1 MGIVSLFLVLA
12 ADGPAEGLTKRMFP
26 IYVKEAAEYSMAVE
40 SAPKQ
45 ELEFQKEPIM
55 EWSNPSR
62 PGQGNGVLFLWLR
75 EGRPAAV
82 GCIFSQLGFRL
93 RGRRVVHEF
102 HALDREKLLVR
113 RPEGKSPWKP
123 QAGLRRTELVD
134 AAPPAAAA
142 GARLVQMRRL
152 AREFT
157 GHEVDGEG
165 KRVEMRLLPS
175 PLYRYPVAKA
185 GVIDGALFAF
195 VSTEGTDPEVLL
207 LLEARQ
213 EDSKTRWE
221 FACARFSDRSL
232 YIQRKDKEVW
242 SSVRSENNTWSHD
255 PLHLYNNSPE
265 KIVTPEGEVLP
276 STP

>member
-1 MGIVSLFLVLA
+1 MGVLGLIVVLA
-12 ADGPAEGLTKRMFP
+12 ADANDGLTKKLFP
-26 IYVKEAAEYSMAVE
+26 IYLKEAAEYSMAVE

-45 ELEFQKEPIM
+45 ELEFKKEPVM

-75 EGRPAAV
+75 EGRPSAV
-82 GCIFSQLGFRL
+82 GCIFSQLAPRL
-93 RGRRVVHEF
+93 NGRRVVHEF

-113 RPEGKSPWKP
+113 RPEGKNPWKP
-123 QAGLRRTELVD
+123 QVGLQRKEIPDAGT
-134 AAPPAAAA
+134 PAATA

-152 AREFT
+152 AQEFT
-157 GHEVDGEG
+157 GHEVDLEET
-165 KRVEMRLLPS
+165 RVEMRLLPS
-175 PLYRYPVAKA
+175 PLYRYPASKS

-207 LLEARQ
+207 LIEARQ
-213 EDSKTRWE
+213 EDGKVRWE

-242 SSVRSENNTWSHD
+242 TSIRSETNTWSHD
-255 PLHLYNNSPE
+255 PLHLYHESYE
-265 KIVTPEGEVLP
+265 KTVTPEGKVLP
-276 STP
+276 NTP